1 MRKITQAISAVCL
14 LFALNSSAV
23 ALASSP
29 SPLNPG
35 TNVARLAEQAPIH
48 WVSVAQIENSLAGR
62 PPMAV
67 GLSAHLGFPKCWDY
81 RHEFWR
87 GKKTF
92 SPESEDYLKN
102 PVFWE
107 KMNNGW
113 DEFSIPKE
121 VARQLI
127 DMHVRR
133 GDAIFFVTGRSPTKT
148 ETVSKTLADN
158 FHIPATNMNPVIFAG
173 DKPGQNTK
181 SQWLQDKNIR
191 IFYGDSDNDITAA
204 RDIGARGI
212 RILRASNSTYKPL
225 PQAGAFGEEV
235 IVNSEY

>member
-1 MRKITQAISAVCL
+1 
-14 LFALNSSAV
+14 
-23 ALASSP
+23 
-29 SPLNPG
+29 
-35 TNVARLAEQAPIH
+35 
-48 WVSVAQIENSLAGR
+48 
-62 PPMAV
+62 
-67 GLSAHLGFPKCWDY
+67 
-81 RHEFWR
+81 
-87 GKKTF
+87 
-92 SPESEDYLKN
+92 
-102 PVFWE
+102 
-107 KMNNGW
+107 MNNGW

-158 FHIPATNMNPVIFAG
+158 FHIPVTNMNPVIFAG

-181 SQWLQDKNIR
+181 SQWLQDKKIR

-204 RDIGARGI
+204 RDVGARGI

>member
-1 MRKITQAISAVCL
+1 PV
-14 LFALNSSAV
+14 
-23 ALASSP
+23 
-29 SPLNPG
+29 
-35 TNVARLAEQAPIH
+35 H
-48 WVSVAQIENSLAGR
+48 WVSVAQIENSLTGR

-67 GLSAHLGFPKCWDY
+67 GFDIDDTVLFSSPG
-81 RHEFWR
+81 FWR
-87 GKKTF
+87 GKKTY
-92 SPESEDYLKN
+92 SPDSDDYLKN
-102 PVFWE
+102 PAFWE

-133 GDAIFFVTGRSPTKT
+133 GDSIYFVTGRSQTKT

-158 FHIPATNMNPVIFAG
+158 FHIPAANMNPVIFAG
-173 DKPGQNTK
+173 DKPEQNTK
-181 SQWLQDKNIR
+181 VQWLQEKNMR

-204 RDIGARGI
+204 RDCGIRGI
-212 RILRASNSTYKPL
+212 RILRAANSTYKPL

>member
-1 MRKITQAISAVCL
+1 
-14 LFALNSSAV
+14 
-23 ALASSP
+23 
-29 SPLNPG
+29 
-35 TNVARLAEQAPIH
+35 
-48 WVSVAQIENSLAGR
+48 
-62 PPMAV
+62 
-67 GLSAHLGFPKCWDY
+67 
-81 RHEFWR
+81 
-87 GKKTF
+87 
-92 SPESEDYLKN
+92 
-102 PVFWE
+102 
-107 KMNNGW
+107 MNNGW

-173 DKPGQNTK
+173 DKPVAKYKNRNGCRI
-181 SQWLQDKNIR
+181 KNIR

-204 RDIGARGI
+204 RDVGARGI

-235 IVNSEY
+235 IVHSEY